1 MRAFELTQLLG
12 GGLSGIEPQ
21 VQIDLKGLCSDS
33 RQVASGSLF
42 VAISGAAGDGHQFV
56 SSAFAAGAAC
66 AIVERPEVLN
76 GKPGIVVTN
85 TRLALSRLAAALHGF
100 PSRELLCFGI
110 TGTNGKTTTNWMI
123 FHALSHL
130 GLVSYRIGT
139 LGTAVSGQPAEAGS
153 LTTPDPL
160 SIHAGLRSALRQ
172 GANACVMEASS
183 HALDQRRIDDVE
195 FDVGVFTNLT
205 RDHLDYHQSMQAY
218 AVAKFRLMQLVSA
231 SRKGTKA
238 AVVNVDDPLGAEWQS
253 QLADLGLRDFSFGR
267 SASASVR
274 LTDFTQSL
282 QASEITLNWNE
293 QIFKLRS
300 PFIGEHNAEN
310 MSAAFAALVAA
321 GFRAEDVVQAL
332 AACPQVPG
340 RLESVGDKQIGVF
353 VDYAHTPD
361 ALERALRAIRPLSS
375 GTLWAVFGCGGD
387 RDRGKRPQM
396 AAIASKFADALVVT
410 SDNPRTEDPQ
420 AIIADILSQGVKA
433 RITEVD
439 RRQAI
444 QLTLSLAR
452 PGDLVLIAGKGHED
466 YQIIGTKKQHF
477 SDQEVVREVMQR

>member
-12 GGLSGIEPQ
+12 GGLSGLEPH

-33 RQVASGSLF
+33 RHVAPGSLF
-42 VAISGAAGDGHQFV
+42 VAIPGASGDGHQFV
-56 SSAFAAGAAC
+56 PSAFAAGAVC
-66 AIVERPEVLN
+66 AVVERPEVLN

-85 TRLALSRLAAALHGF
+85 TRLALSRLAAALNGF

-123 FHALSHL
+123 FHALSYL

-139 LGTAVSGQPAEAGS
+139 LGTAVSGQSPESSS

-160 SIHAGLRSALRQ
+160 SVHSGLRSALAH
-172 GANACVMEASS
+172 GAKACVMEASS
-183 HALDQRRIDDVE
+183 HALDQRRIDDIE

-231 SRKGTKA
+231 SRKSTKA
-238 AVVNVDDPLGAEWQS
+238 AVINVDDCVGAEWQK

-267 SASASVR
+267 GASASVR
-274 LTDFTQSL
+274 LANFTQSL
-282 QASEITLNWNE
+282 QASEITLVWNA
-293 QIFKLRS
+293 QVFKLHS

-310 MSAAFAALVAA
+310 MAAAFAALVAA
-321 GFRAEDVVQAL
+321 GFRAEDVARAL

-340 RLESVGDKQIGVF
+340 RLESVGNSEVGVF

-361 ALERALRAIRPLSS
+361 ALERALCAIRPLSS

-410 SDNPRTEDPQ
+410 SDNPRTENPH
-420 AIIADILSQGVKA
+420 AIIADILSQGVEA

-439 RRQAI
+439 RREAI
-444 QLTLSLAR
+444 KLTLSLAR
-452 PGDLVLIAGKGHED
+452 PGDLILIAGKGHED
-466 YQIIGTKKQHF
+466 YQVIGTKKEHF